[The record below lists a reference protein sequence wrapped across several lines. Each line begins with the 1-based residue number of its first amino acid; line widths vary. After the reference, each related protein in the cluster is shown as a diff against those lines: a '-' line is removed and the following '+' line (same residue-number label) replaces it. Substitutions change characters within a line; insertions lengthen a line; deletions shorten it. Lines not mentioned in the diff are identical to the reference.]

1 MKAKE
6 FLNKK
11 TLTAVETVNN
21 LIINLV
27 IEKTVYGL
35 KVDTSSIP
43 SGTKLKRTTSFKIE
57 DDILAVGTISV
68 NLAETD
74 MLGIFEQE

>member
-35 KVDTSSIP
+35 KVDTSSIS
-43 SGTKLKRTTSFKIE
+43 SGTKLTRTNQFKIQN
-57 DDILAVGTISV
+57 DILTVGTISV
-68 NLAETD
+68 NLATTD
-74 MLGIFEQE
+74 MLFGDTE

>member
-6 FLNKK
+6 FINGKEV
-11 TLTAVETVNN
+11 TAVETVESKI
-21 LIINLV
+21 LNLV
-27 IEKTVYGL
+27 IDSTRYGL
-35 KVDTSSIP
+35 NIDTSTIK

>member
-6 FLNKK
+6 FLNGK

-27 IEKTVYGL
+27 IEETLYGL
-35 KVDTSSIP
+35 KIDTSSIL
-43 SGTKLKRTTSFKIE
+43 SGTKLTRTNQFEIQN
-57 DDILAVGTISV
+57 DILTVGIISMD
-68 NLAETD
+68 LTTTD
-74 MLGIFEQE
+74 MLAKDIE

>member
-6 FLNKK
+6 FLNGK

-27 IEKTVYGL
+27 IEETLYGL
-35 KVDTSSIP
+35 KIAGVWKQATP
-43 SGTKLKRTTSFKIE
+43 YVKTGGNWK
-57 DDILAVGTISV
+57 
-68 NLAETD
+68 
-74 MLGIFEQE
+74 

>member
-27 IEKTVYGL
+27 VDKTVYGL
-35 KVDTSSIP
+35 KIDTSSIP
-43 SGTKLKRTTSFKIE
+43 SGTKLTRTNQFKIQN
-57 DDILAVGTISV
+57 DILTVSTISV
-68 NLAETD
+68 NLATTD
-74 MLGIFEQE
+74 MLFGDTE

>member
-27 IEKTVYGL
+27 IGETIYGL
-35 KVDTSSIP
+35 KINTSTIP
-43 SGTKLKRTTSFKIE
+43 SGTKLIRTNQFKIQ
-57 DDILAVGTISV
+57 DDTLTVGTISI
-68 NLAETD
+68 NLTTTD
-74 MLGIFEQE
+74 MLIRDVEK

>member
-6 FLNKK
+6 FLNGK

-27 IEKTVYGL
+27 IEETLYGL
-35 KVDTSSIP
+35 KIDTSSIL
-43 SGTKLKRTTSFKIE
+43 SGTKLTRTNQFEIQ
-57 DDILAVGTISV
+57 DDILTVDTMSID
-68 NLAETD
+68 LTTTD
-74 MLGIFEQE
+74 MLAKDIE

>member
-6 FLNKK
+6 FLNGK

-27 IEKTVYGL
+27 IEETLYGL
-35 KVDTSSIP
+35 KIDTSSIL
-43 SGTKLKRTTSFKIE
+43 SGTKLIRTNQFEIQ
-57 DDILAVGTISV
+57 DDILTVGIISMD
-68 NLAETD
+68 LTTTD
-74 MLGIFEQE
+74 MLAKDIE

>member
-6 FLNKK
+6 FVKGKN
-11 TLTAVETVNN
+11 LTAVETVNN

-27 IEKTVYGL
+27 TDKTVYGL

-43 SGTKLKRTTSFKIE
+43 SGTKVTRTNQFKIQN
-57 DDILAVGTISV
+57 DILTTGNTSV
-68 NLAETD
+68 NLATTD
-74 MLGIFEQE
+74 MLGE

>member
-27 IEKTVYGL
+27 VDKTVYGL

-43 SGTKLKRTTSFKIE
+43 SGTKLTRNNQFKIQN
-57 DDILAVGTISV
+57 DILTVGTISL
-68 NLAETD
+68 NLATTD
-74 MLGIFEQE
+74 MLGE

>member
-11 TLTAVETVNN
+11 TLTAVETVDS

-35 KVDTSSIP
+35 KVDTSSIL
-43 SGTKLKRTTSFKIE
+43 SGTKLTRTNQFKIQN
-57 DDILAVGTISV
+57 DILTVGSISV
-68 NLAETD
+68 NLATTD
-74 MLGIFEQE
+74 MLGE

>member
-27 IEKTVYGL
+27 VDKTVYGL
-35 KVDTSSIP
+35 KIDTSSIP
-43 SGTKLKRTTSFKIE
+43 SGTKLTRTNQFKIQN
-57 DDILAVGTISV
+57 DILTVGTISV
-68 NLAETD
+68 NLATTD
-74 MLGIFEQE
+74 MLFGDTE

>member
-11 TLTAVETVNN
+11 TLTAVETVDS

-43 SGTKLKRTTSFKIE
+43 SGTKVIRTNQFKIQN
-57 DDILAVGTISV
+57 DILTVGSISV
-68 NLAETD
+68 NLATTD
-74 MLGIFEQE
+74 MLGE

>member
-27 IEKTVYGL
+27 IGETLYGL
-35 KVDTSSIP
+35 KTNTLTIP
-43 SGTKLKRTTSFKIE
+43 SGTKLIRTNQFKIQ
-57 DDILAVGTISV
+57 DDILTVGTMSI
-68 NLAETD
+68 NLTTTD
-74 MLGIFEQE
+74 MLAGDIK

>member
-6 FLNKK
+6 FLNGK

-27 IEKTVYGL
+27 IEETLYGL
-35 KVDTSSIP
+35 KIDTSSIL
-43 SGTKLKRTTSFKIE
+43 SGTKLTRINQFEIQN
-57 DDILAVGTISV
+57 DILTVGTISV
-68 NLAETD
+68 DLTTTD
-74 MLGIFEQE
+74 MLAKDIE